1 MTQAGPLVV
10 IGDALLDRDMDG
22 TASRLCPDA
31 PVPVLD
37 DLTETRRPGGAALAA
52 LLAAR
57 GGGPVL
63 LVTPIGDDPASA
75 TVRAL
80 LEPYVTIVPMP
91 LDGPLPDK
99 VRFRAGGQ
107 TLLRTDG
114 PAGRPGPASR
124 EAAEAIAS
132 AGTLLVSDYGRG
144 AAADDRIRAALARR
158 AARVPLVWD
167 PHPRGADPV
176 PGTRLATPNHR
187 EARAAAG
194 LGLAPAGPGYSG
206 PAPAGP
212 APAGPAPAGPAP
224 AGPAPAGPVLRSATE
239 AAIRLLGR
247 WTVDGVVVTL
257 GPHGTLLAHGDPAPL
272 IVPARP
278 VQVTDTCGAGD
289 RFAAAAAVAL
299 SRGALPSEAVVAATA
314 TATDFLAAG
323 GVGSLRPGPAG
334 PGAAPADAG
343 TDALADPV
351 ALASR
356 VRAGGG
362 TVVAAGGC
370 FDVLHAGHVSLL
382 QAARS
387 LGDCLIVC
395 LNSDESVRRL
405 KGESR
410 PLNPAGDRVA
420 LLTALH
426 CVDGVLVFGED
437 TPRAALQRLRPDL
450 WVKGGDYEGQVLPEA
465 DLLSTWGGQ
474 AVTVPYLAGRST
486 TRLQAAGAAALGA
499 R

>member
-10 IGDALLDRDMDG
+10 IGDALLDRDVDG

-31 PVPVLD
+31 PAPVLD

-57 GGGPVL
+57 DGGPVL
-63 LVTPIGDDPASA
+63 LITPIGDDPASV

-144 AAADDRIRAALARR
+144 AAADDRIRAALVGR

-194 LGLAPAGPGYSG
+194 LAPAGPGSG
-206 PAPAGP
+206 GPGPAGP
-212 APAGPAPAGPAP
+212 AR
-224 AGPAPAGPVLRSATE
+224 AGPVLHSAAE

-247 WTVDGVVVTL
+247 WTVDGVAVTL

-278 VQVTDTCGAGD
+278 VQAGDTCGAGD

-299 SRGALPSEAVVAATA
+299 ARGALPSEAVVSATA
-314 TATDFLAAG
+314 AATDFLAAG
-323 GVGSLRPGPAG
+323 GVGSLRLGAAG
-334 PGAAPADAG
+334 PGTVPADAE

-426 CVDGVLVFGED
+426 CVDAVLVFGED
-437 TPRAALQRLRPDL
+437 TPRTALEQLRPDL

-486 TRLQAAGAAALGA
+486 TRLQAAGAATLGA